1 MTTTLNE
8 ARTALH
14 RLSAQFPAQST
25 YADLLATLSDYFDN
39 QVPLN
44 IENRN
49 LTQRIAVLEAT
60 IAKVRDAL
68 PEDTAAIANFVFT
81 TPSKDPDLGNRRLTV
96 VERAPIDCT
105 AWMGNAA
112 GACMCT
118 ACRVRSHA

>member
-49 LTQRIAVLEAT
+49 LVQRVAVLEAT
-60 IAKVRDAL
+60 IAKVRNVL
-68 PEDTAAIANFVFT
+68 PEDSSIVTFVMPKGGDRRPAA
-81 TPSKDPDLGNRRLTV
+81 L
-96 VERAPIDCT
+96 ERSPIDCT